1 MMLEILLLKKKIYMY
16 VYIIFFVI
24 LTCLLQDTHLFMA
37 FVIGAG
43 GLGTVLMNY
52 QNGKIKL
59 FNRMCS

>member
-1 MMLEILLLKKKIYMY
+1 MY